1 MSSTFH
7 LPRDP
12 EGFNDYGRYDNP
24 TWDAVEELSHLEDA
38 PRVSFPSGMAAI
50 AAVLISQLKAGD
62 RMLSGRGRARSAF
75 ISAMA
80 F

>member
-12 EGFNDYGRYDNP
+12 EGFNDYGRHDNP
-24 TWDAVEELSHLEDA
+24 TPVEEMLSHLEDA
-38 PRVSFPSGMAAI
+38 PCVSFPSGMAAI
-50 AAVLISQLKAGD
+50 TAVLISQLKAGA